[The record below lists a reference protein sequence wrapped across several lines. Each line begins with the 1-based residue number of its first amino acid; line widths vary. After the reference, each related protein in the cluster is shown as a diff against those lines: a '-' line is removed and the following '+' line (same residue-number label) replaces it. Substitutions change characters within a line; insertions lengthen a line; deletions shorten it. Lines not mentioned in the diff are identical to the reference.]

1 MNPQEKGNTV
11 NNSLDTLPQQGLRP
25 RGFALISVF
34 TALMLSLFLEA
45 LDQTI
50 VGTAMPRIIAEL
62 HGLDRYTW
70 VVTAYVLASMIIIP
84 IVGKLSDQFGRKA
97 FLIGGTSLFLLGSLL
112 AGASQSMDQL
122 IMFRTLQG
130 LGAGMGMSLVFTAVS
145 DLFEPAER
153 AKWFSMIGI
162 VYGVS
167 SLVGPSV
174 GGWLAE
180 HGPLIPNLIAEPSR
194 WRWVFYINLPGG
206 LIAVLALV
214 FYFPAGLS
222 VRTTQWS
229 GWSSLRRLDFL
240 GSLFSAVATISLMLG
255 LTWGSSQTYAWNS
268 AQVLGLIGMS
278 VACFVLF
285 VLVEGR
291 AEEPILPL
299 SLFRNMTFSMVTL
312 LSMLQMMVVIGLS
325 LYLPLF
331 LQGVLAV
338 SPTTA
343 GLAMTPFT
351 VSTVF
356 GAMVAGPLISAL
368 GRSRIIAMIGAAL
381 MLAGCVLISLMAP
394 QTNLVVAMGFTALAG
409 LGAGAF
415 YILPTVAQNAL
426 PASQLGVGTAATRY
440 MSQLGATL
448 GIAIVGTVVNSSM
461 SGGLGQ
467 RLPTSQVEKL
477 QFAAA
482 LQHGFIAVL
491 VFTAIALLATF
502 FLKDV
507 PLGTTGK
514 QETTEEANDAL
525 DQEPVL
531 AEF

>member
-1 MNPQEKGNTV
+1 MV
-11 NNSLDTLPQQGLRP
+11 
-25 RGFALISVF
+25 
-34 TALMLSLFLEA
+34 
-45 LDQTI
+45 
-50 VGTAMPRIIAEL
+50 
-62 HGLDRYTW
+62 
-70 VVTAYVLASMIIIP
+70 
-84 IVGKLSDQFGRKA
+84 
-97 FLIGGTSLFLLGSLL
+97 
-112 AGASQSMDQL
+112 
-122 IMFRTLQG
+122 
-130 LGAGMGMSLVFTAVS
+130 
-145 DLFEPAER
+145 
-153 AKWFSMIGI
+153 
-162 VYGVS
+162 
-167 SLVGPSV
+167 
-174 GGWLAE
+174 
-180 HGPLIPNLIAEPSR
+180 
-194 WRWVFYINLPGG
+194 
-206 LIAVLALV
+206 
-214 FYFPAGLS
+214 
-222 VRTTQWS
+222 
-229 GWSSLRRLDFL
+229 
-240 GSLFSAVATISLMLG
+240 
-255 LTWGSSQTYAWNS
+255 
-268 AQVLGLIGMS
+268 
-278 VACFVLF
+278 CFVLF

-299 SLFRNMTFSMVTL
+299 SLFRNVTFSVVTL

-381 MLAGCVLISLMAP
+381 MLAGSVLISLMTP
-394 QTNLVVAMGFTALAG
+394 ETNLVVAMGFTALAG

-448 GIAIVGTVVNSSM
+448 GIAIVGPVVNNSM

-467 RLPTSQVEKL
+467 RLPESQVEKL
-477 QFAAA
+477 QFAGA

-491 VFTAIALLATF
+491 IFAAMALLATF

-507 PLGTTGK
+507 PLGTTSK
-514 QETTEEANDAL
+514 QETTEEADDAL

-531 AEF
+531 AQF